1 MGYVPQLAI
10 ESITLCTDI
19 MKAQHKNQIQ
29 AEEREKERKAND
41 PSTAISSASV
51 GSSGA
56 SSAKPGS
63 GTAPSTA
70 LGS

>member
-29 AEEREKERKAND
+29 AEEREKERKANV